1 MGPASSDPKIIKAM
15 IESGMN
21 VARINFSHGTHES
34 NGKIIDAI
42 RKLSK
47 ELSSPV
53 GIMADLQGPRI
64 RISIKDDIDVKEGE
78 HIYVGDT
85 SLPIDHIYPKDWPKH
100 FRLDWDG
107 IVKNISVGNEIL
119 VEDGLMKLKVI
130 DKKEQLLEV
139 QVINGGIVKNH
150 KGVNIPDAKLKIGAV
165 TEKDEE
171 DLKYALK
178 KEVDFIAL
186 SFVSNAKEIDATREK
201 IKKILDRKINLP
213 QIVSKIERKEALKNI
228 DELISASDII
238 MVARGDLGIEI
249 EESRVVIYQKEMVAK
264 CVRAAKP
271 VIVATQMLNS
281 MIENARP
288 TRAEVSDVSNAVIDH
303 ADAVMLSGET
313 ANGKYPLESIA
324 TMVEI
329 IMRTEE
335 SPFDDLVH
343 GFLGDSKASI
353 SAAVANSAH
362 ELAKDSGA
370 KAMVVASFSGFTAR
384 MIARHRPQ
392 QNIFVVTNSEKTH
405 NQLSI
410 LWGTESFVLPDCKT
424 LDDLID
430 KSKKMLLKNHILK
443 ERDKIVIVT
452 GRPHVKKEH
461 MSLVKVEEVR

>member
-1 MGPASSDPKIIKAM
+1 
-15 IESGMN
+15 
-21 VARINFSHGTHES
+21 
-34 NGKIIDAI
+34 
-42 RKLSK
+42 
-47 ELSSPV
+47 
-53 GIMADLQGPRI
+53 
-64 RISIKDDIDVKEGE
+64 
-78 HIYVGDT
+78 
-85 SLPIDHIYPKDWPKH
+85 
-100 FRLDWDG
+100 
-107 IVKNISVGNEIL
+107 
-119 VEDGLMKLKVI
+119 
-130 DKKEQLLEV
+130 
-139 QVINGGIVKNH
+139 
-150 KGVNIPDAKLKIGAV
+150 
-165 TEKDEE
+165 
-171 DLKYALK
+171 
-178 KEVDFIAL
+178 
-186 SFVSNAKEIDATREK
+186 
-201 IKKILDRKINLP
+201 
-213 QIVSKIERKEALKNI
+213 
-228 DELISASDII
+228 
-238 MVARGDLGIEI
+238 
-249 EESRVVIYQKEMVAK
+249 
-264 CVRAAKP
+264 
-271 VIVATQMLNS
+271 
-281 MIENARP
+281 
-288 TRAEVSDVSNAVIDH
+288 VIDH